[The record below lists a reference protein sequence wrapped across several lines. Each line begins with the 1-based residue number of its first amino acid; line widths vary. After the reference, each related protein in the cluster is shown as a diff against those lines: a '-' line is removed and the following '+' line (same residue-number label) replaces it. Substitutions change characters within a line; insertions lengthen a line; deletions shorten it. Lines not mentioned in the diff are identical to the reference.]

1 MNPNYQRVSF
11 SIFFGG
17 IKRFCYIPAYGRFPS
32 PPWSDTWPRT
42 SSTISQQ
49 LLVPAGSGP
58 VFGILPWNYG
68 IRQILK
74 QSHII
79 QVETIRVNLAEQVH
93 VLFKDSIS
101 YFLCTGKDP
110 ENRPLQEDGGNL
122 PTNHLVR
129 SLEGWQSW
137 TWRWLSHYPFPFYYP
152 HHISLIIGWMVKPI
166 STIWDPSSHHPK
178 LRY

>member
-1 MNPNYQRVSF
+1 MIVPLETPYTEKIWNIPMNPNYQRVSF

-17 IKRFCYIPAYGRFPS
+17 IKRFCYIPAYGRFPLAS
-32 PPWSDTWPRT
+32 MIRHMT
-42 SSTISQQ
+42 SYQ
-49 LLVPAGSGP
+49 LNHKPTAPGTSWLWASFWHFTLEPMESGK
-58 VFGILPWNYG
+58 FSNNL
-68 IRQILK
+68 
-74 QSHII
+74 II

-129 SLEGWQSW
+129 SLEGWQS
-137 TWRWLSHYPFPFYYP
+137 
-152 HHISLIIGWMVKPI
+152 
-166 STIWDPSSHHPK
+166 
-178 LRY
+178 